1 MSKTKGSQI
10 TRQKIVVYCVVALM
24 ISTAALYLELGAR
37 GLVRSSHFNES
48 GVVRHHIESNARESG
63 GPRIPGGQNI
73 FFIIVG
79 IASIIVA
86 VWMLKNKRNS
96 KIPYIIA
103 AVGSLGIII
112 LYIITRTVNIPYL
125 GLEAEVNTIDILSKV
140 LQVGI
145 IIGSAIVIRQQQKE
159 QQLKLYT

>member
-1 MSKTKGSQI
+1 
-10 TRQKIVVYCVVALM
+10 
-24 ISTAALYLELGAR
+24 
-37 GLVRSSHFNES
+37 
-48 GVVRHHIESNARESG
+48 
-63 GPRIPGGQNI
+63 
-73 FFIIVG
+73 
-79 IASIIVA
+79 VA

-125 GLEAEVNTIDILSKV
+125 GLEAEVSTIDILSKV

-145 IIGSAIVIRQQQKE
+145 IIGSALVIKEHKE
-159 QQLKLYT
+159 QQPKLYT

>member
-1 MSKTKGSQI
+1 VSKIKGLQLS
-10 TRQKIVVYCVVALM
+10 RQKIVVYCVIALM
-24 ISTAALYLELGAR
+24 ISTAIVYLELGAR
-37 GLVRSSHFNES
+37 GLLRSSHFNQS
-48 GVVRHHIESNARESG
+48 SVVRHHIESNHRESG
-63 GPRIPGGQNI
+63 GARIPGGQNI

-79 IASIIVA
+79 IASIVVA
-86 VWMLKNKRNS
+86 VWMIKNKRNS

-103 AVGSLGIII
+103 AVGSSGIII

-145 IIGSAIVIRQQQKE
+145 IIGSAIVIRQYKE
-159 QQLKLYT
+159 EQPKLYT